1 MRDSIQ
7 KAIPNTLKE
16 LLWKNKSSEFF
27 PFKAHKKRST
37 LLIGQ

>member
-1 MRDSIQ
+1 MNMRDSIQ

-27 PFKAHKKRST
+27 PFKAHKKEAPF
-37 LLIGQ
+37 L